1 MRTLADPGPPYPPDH
16 PDPGRQIWA
25 ASGLITAAAL
35 IAGTVLLI
43 TPAPGGPQNAF
54 ARPQSA
60 QPQAEGGPA
69 QTAQAE
75 ITATRTVTVP
85 QPVTS
90 LTVLSYGAPVEVT
103 GGTAGRVQVTET
115 IGYQGSPPPVIEQVS
130 GGHLLLADPA
140 CSVSGP
146 AAAACAVSFTVIVP
160 AGVRVAVVT
169 DGGPAR
175 LTFATPPDSVSVT
188 TGGGPATVNVP
199 AGPYALTADSGGGP
213 EIIAIA
219 SDPSATRSI
228 TVSTGG
234 GQLQVGP

>member
-1 MRTLADPGPPYPPDH
+1 MRTLADPVPE
-16 PDPGRQIWA
+16 DPGRRIWA
-25 ASGLITAAAL
+25 ASGLITAAAM
-35 IAGTVLLI
+35 IVVTVLLI
-43 TPAPGGPQNAF
+43 APAPDSPQNAF
-54 ARPQSA
+54 AQPQSV
-60 QPQAEGGPA
+60 QVQGIPP
-69 QTAQAE
+69 QAE

-90 LTVLSYGAPVEVT
+90 LTVLSYGGPVEVT
-103 GGTAGRVQVTET
+103 GGAAGRVQVTET
-115 IGYQGSPPPVIEQVS
+115 IGYQGSPPPVTEQLS

-146 AAAACAVSFTVIVP
+146 SAAACSVSFTVLVP

-175 LTFATPPDSVSVT
+175 LTFAAPPDSVSVT

-199 AGPYALTADSGGGP
+199 GGPYALIADSGGGP

-219 SDPSATRSI
+219 TDPSATRSI

-234 GQLQVGP
+234 GQLLVGP